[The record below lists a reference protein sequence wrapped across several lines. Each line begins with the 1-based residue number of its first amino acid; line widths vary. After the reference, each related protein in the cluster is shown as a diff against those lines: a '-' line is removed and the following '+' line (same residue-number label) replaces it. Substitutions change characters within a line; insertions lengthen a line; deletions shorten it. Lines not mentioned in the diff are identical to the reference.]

1 MDAAARKKLIER
13 YARGP
18 ALLEEAL
25 ATVPREALQWR
36 PGLGKWSVH
45 EVVLHCGDSEVNSH
59 ARIRY
64 VVAEKEPLIVGYD
77 ENRWA
82 RELDY
87 HALPLEPAV
96 AAMKFARANTVP
108 LLERLTDAQ
117 WKRAGRH
124 TEHDKPYT
132 AERWLELYAE
142 HLEIHARQIERTF
155 AAWQAGQVARA

>member
-1 MDAAARKKLIER
+1 MDVAARRSCIER

-18 ALLEEAL
+18 ALIEAAL
-25 ATVPREALQWR
+25 ANVPREAMKWR
-36 PGLGKWSVH
+36 PAPDKWSVH
-45 EVVLHCGDSEVNSH
+45 EVVLHCGDSEVYSH
-59 ARIRY
+59 TRIRF
-64 VVAEKEPLIVGYD
+64 VVAEKEPLVLGYD

-87 HALPLEPAV
+87 HALPLEPAL

-108 LLERLTDAQ
+108 LLERLTDAH

-124 TEHDKPYT
+124 TEHQGPYT

-142 HLEIHARQIERTF
+142 HLEIHTRQIERTF
-155 AAWQAGQVARA
+155 AAWQVAHGARA